1 MLGIYR
7 LVEVFHPVLLPLLE
21 TVWQVVRGGR
31 YDHRCVFE
39 QWVGKV
45 QDFPT
50 EESPRLRQHTSHHVC
65 HRVHQ
70 TFQLSTIFPRS
81 SKHICQQR

>member
-45 QDFPT
+45 QDSDST
-50 EESPRLRQHTSHHVC
+50 LHTMFVTVFIKPFNFQPFFLGV
-65 HRVHQ
+65 RN
-70 TFQLSTIFPRS
+70 TFANRGDI
-81 SKHICQQR
+81 